1 MCVCTPG
8 VYSVCVCVHTCV
20 PGVYMDTRG
29 LGAYEHVASVCKHVA
44 GVCTCVASVYMHGLV
59 CMNMHL
65 GL

>member
-1 MCVCTPG
+1 M
-8 VYSVCVCVHTCV
+8 CVHTCV